1 MAPGRCTPRAI
12 PRFGENCLCGL
23 SLDRFYG
30 PAGVQLCRKGR
41 AMDTVSEL
49 RTETGQ
55 HPRTVG
61 SLAIAALAAEL
72 QGLVEQLESD
82 WREGRIIKRETV
94 EDLHDLRARAGQ
106 LLDTV
111 S

>member
-1 MAPGRCTPRAI
+1 MNSTG
-12 PRFGENCLCGL
+12 
-23 SLDRFYG
+23 
-30 PAGVQLCRKGR
+30 
-41 AMDTVSEL
+41 EL
-49 RTETGQ
+49 RTETIWRS
-55 HPRTVG
+55 RTGG

-72 QGLVEQLESD
+72 QGLVEQLEAD
-82 WREGRIIKRETV
+82 WREDRMIKRETV